1 MRLINAAALLAAL
14 TIAGYAYGD
23 TIVTGS
29 VSNQNLTGGH
39 CSSTAASSNS
49 VSLNCGSS
57 GFADGLAHVN
67 AAVGPLN
74 ASMQVFLSSYES
86 LSAPGMSTLA
96 LTNLSWAIDG
106 TYILTGGSGDGY
118 VDWSASSYRYGAGGG
133 GVFGPCSIT
142 LNGVTENCDL
152 NAGYASGSFL
162 MPYNTP
168 VSLIFGTS
176 YSAGSVDFDEV
187 YSGMNF
193 DIDSLRP
200 VDPSTTPEPPTW
212 TLVAIAVATIVCIRL
227 RFRAAKA
234 LADGVADRER

>member
-1 MRLINAAALLAAL
+1 
-14 TIAGYAYGD
+14 
-23 TIVTGS
+23 
-29 VSNQNLTGGH
+29 
-39 CSSTAASSNS
+39 
-49 VSLNCGSS
+49 
-57 GFADGLAHVN
+57 
-67 AAVGPLN
+67 
-74 ASMQVFLSSYES
+74 MQVFLSSYES
-86 LSAPGMSTLA
+86 LSSPGMSTLA

-162 MPYNTP
+162 VPYNTP

-200 VDPSTTPEPPTW
+200 VDPSTTPEPPTGA
-212 TLVAIAVATIVCIRL
+212 LVAIAVATIVCIRL